1 VSLMIIQNLKQK
13 LDLKKDY
20 FWIWWSIQMSLWIYI
35 IDEMELGL
43 KSSINNKHK
52 SKEQHWKK
60 KTPLKKC
67 LSNILCT
74 MGEKRKNKKTNQ
86 RQLIIAW
93 EKPFL
98 LNQWQKQKQKRN
110 KQTHRSLSRE

>member
-43 KSSINNKHK
+43 KSSINKKHK

-60 KTPLKKC
+60 KHLSKNAYQTSCVQWVKREEKK
-67 LSNILCT
+67 
-74 MGEKRKNKKTNQ
+74 
-86 RQLIIAW
+86 RQI
-93 EKPFL
+93 KDNL
-98 LNQWQKQKQKRN
+98 L
-110 KQTHRSLSRE
+110 